1 MNRPTADH
9 LTAATSGDAFDLL
22 TEPGFAGRT
31 IESDLGVSATVLANG
46 CLHSITVGDTLVN
59 LLLGHP
65 LGGGMHRL
73 YLRRWHG
80 DAVAGWHQVLGPGS
94 TPSVA
99 TDGATITWTDRW
111 DLGPSGGDDGGAVRC
126 RVNLALHDTEAAWS
140 WRVRLTAEGDRAA
153 GRYDAVLVQDL
164 GLASRGQVL
173 NNEAYT
179 SQYVGHQAFNHP
191 RLGTVVAA
199 RQNLPQGDGNHP
211 FVMHACLPGAAGA
224 LTDGYAFFGPAFR
237 ASGPLGPP
245 AAITRTTWENP
256 VQQHELSCHVLASQP
271 FEVHGDAPATCT
283 FLARFVDDHPAPA
296 NAEDLHL
303 IDELLPLG
311 PTPHADDDNASNA
324 EDFTDRPSAVWAA
337 PALNCDDLTDDQ
349 LDTLLSPDRRHVERL
364 GGAVASFFHGNHR
377 HAVLRR
383 KELHVVR
390 RHAHLLHHSPG
401 RLPSTQTLCVTA
413 YMSGPFASHLCLG
426 NTNFNKLLPVSR
438 EPLGLTALGGGLRVW
453 VELDDVWHA
462 LTVPS
467 AFDMGLT
474 NCRWLYRF
482 NDHLV
487 EFTAT
492 ITGPGDTDD
501 HPHLTY
507 TLAVPDGPPLR
518 FLVATDLTLG
528 DRENEHPGRVTLT
541 PATEPSGD
549 TPGGSSG
556 GTSGG
561 GGASGGGF
569 TFTPHPDTLLA
580 GAYPDATFTWRFDP
594 SEDAAPA
601 SALDQ
606 LGGDE
611 LLYPDHTRRRHPLAA
626 ATTHPTHHLTFTFTG
641 TLTKNA
647 DAPPPATQAPNTQ
660 HPTPTL
666 HHPSLRSVASLADA
680 LPWFA
685 HNAGIHLAAPH
696 GLEQY
701 SGAAWGVRDACQ
713 GPFEWLLSRGEIT
726 AAADILADVFSHQYH
741 QRGDWPQWYMHP
753 PFQHIQSPHAH
764 GDVAVWPLI
773 ATAQY
778 LHHTGDTA
786 FLDRPIPYTQ
796 DDPPFAFTEPA
807 EHHPVRHHLA
817 KAIARLK
824 SQFIAGTHL
833 LAFGDGDWNDSL
845 QPAQPDMR
853 HHMVSTWTV
862 ELFFQ
867 ALRSLATAP
876 GIADAPP
883 DDDADDHADLD
894 PHVLNQLADRL
905 VADTNE
911 RLIADG
917 ETAGL
922 YLHHDD
928 IHQATHLLHPRDAT
942 TGIHHRLL
950 PMIRGIL
957 SGLFTP
963 DQAQHHLDLIREHL
977 LAPDGARLFDKPPRY
992 RGGTTHHFQRA
1003 ESAAFFGREVGLMY
1017 THAHL
1022 RYAQALAHLG
1032 LADDFYHALLVVN
1045 PVGLRHAVSNALP
1058 RQANMYFSSSD
1069 AAFANRRDA
1078 EARYPDLMQ
1087 GDVPVHGGWRLY
1099 SSGPGIFL
1107 HLIQH
1112 HLLGLRPHAKGSGAD
1127 ASGEGGITLDPMLP
1141 AHLTGLT
1148 ATTTLALP
1156 AAPSSSSS
1164 FSNTE
1169 RSPWCDTRGAD
1180 PDAAG
1185 LRAFDDENEDE
1196 DENKGA
1202 SNNPTATNPTTFYPV
1217 TVHYTV
1223 EAPGAPVKS
1232 VTLNGTDLTPDATL
1246 DNPYRPHRHGGSV
1259 YPLTTLRPHLHPTDN
1274 TLHITCG

>member
-1 MNRPTADH
+1 MTPPPADPPA
-9 LTAATSGDAFDLL
+9 TPAATEQTGDAFDLI
-22 TEPGFAGRT
+22 TEPDFAGRT
-31 IESDLGVSATVLANG
+31 LTSDAGVAATVLANG

-73 YLRRWHG
+73 YLRRWDG
-80 DAVAGWHQVLGPGS
+80 NAVVAWHQVLGPGS

-99 TDGATITWTDRW
+99 SDGRTIAWTDRW
-111 DLGPSGGDDGGAVRC
+111 DLDQSGGDDGGAVRC
-126 RVNLALHDTEAAWS
+126 RVTLALHDTEAAWS
-140 WRVRLTAEGDRAA
+140 WQVRLTAEGDHAA

-224 LTDGYAFFGPAFR
+224 LTDGHAFFGPAFR
-237 ASGPLGPP
+237 ATNPLGPP
-245 AAITRTTWENP
+245 AAITRTTWEHP
-256 VQQHELSCHVLASQP
+256 VQQHELSCHTLVSQP
-271 FEVHGDAPATCT
+271 FEVTPADTTAAHCT

-303 IDELLPLG
+303 IDELLPLD
-311 PTPHADDDNASNA
+311 PTPHADASDAANDSGGDA
-324 EDFTDRPSAVWAA
+324 SGGDDFTDRPTAVWSA
-337 PALNCDDLTDDQ
+337 PAINCDDLTDDQ
-349 LDTLLSPDRRHVERL
+349 LDTLISPERRHVERL

-383 KELHVVR
+383 KELHVLR

-413 YMSGPFASHLCLG
+413 YMAGPFASHLCLG

-438 EPLGLTALGGGLRVW
+438 EPLGLTALGGGLRIW
-453 VELDDVWHA
+453 VHLAAPGNPDAPGNADPPENADNSVDSEISGGGGRAGGASEGGWHA

-474 NCRWLYRF
+474 DCRWLYRF
-482 NDHLV
+482 ADHLI
-487 EFTAT
+487 ELTAT
-492 ITGPGDTDD
+492 INPAPDSDSQIKNS
-501 HPHLTY
+501 HSKIQNPHITY
-507 TLAVPDGPPLR
+507 TLAVPDGLPLR
-518 FLVATDLTLG
+518 FLLATDLTLG
-528 DRENEHPGRVTLT
+528 DRENQHPGRVAIDADA
-541 PATEPSGD
+541 PA
-549 TPGGSSG
+549 
-556 GTSGG
+556 
-561 GGASGGGF
+561 F

-580 GAYPDATFTWRFDP
+580 GAYPDATFTWSFDDTNA
-594 SEDAAPA
+594 SGGAAI
-601 SALDQ
+601 DQ

-626 ATTHPTHHLTFTFTG
+626 ATTHPTRHLTFTFTG
-641 TLTKNA
+641 HLTQIA
-647 DAPPPATQAPNTQ
+647 DTPALNPKSSIQNPKS
-660 HPTPTL
+660 PSL
-666 HHPSLRSVASLADA
+666 SHPSLRSVASLADA

-713 GPFEWLLSRGEIT
+713 GPFEWLLSIGETT
-726 AAADILADVFSHQYH
+726 AAADLLADVFSHQYH

-778 LHHTGDTA
+778 LHHTGDTT
-786 FLDRPIPYTQ
+786 FLDRPLPYTQ
-796 DDPPFAFTEPA
+796 DDPPFAFTEPP

-824 SQFIAGTHL
+824 SQFIEGTHL
-833 LAFGDGDWNDSL
+833 PAFGDGDWNDSL

-876 GIADAPP
+876 GITTAPGSDNAD
-883 DDDADDHADLD
+883 ADLD
-894 PHVLNQLADRL
+894 PHALNQLADRL

-917 ETAGL
+917 QTAGL

-928 IHQATHLLHPRDAT
+928 IHQATHLLHPRDTT

-957 SGLFTP
+957 SNLFTP
-963 DQAQHHLDLIREHL
+963 DQAHHHLSLIREHL

-1058 RQANMYFSSSD
+1058 RQANVYFSSSD
-1069 AAFANRRDA
+1069 AAFANRREA

-1112 HLLGLRPHAKGSGAD
+1112 HLLGLRPHGHASGGHASGGAD
-1127 ASGEGGITLDPMLP
+1127 ALILDPILP

-1156 AAPSSSSS
+1156 GAVKP
-1164 FSNTE
+1164 NE
-1169 RSPWCDTRGAD
+1169 TRTD
-1180 PDAAG
+1180 PVS
-1185 LRAFDDENEDE
+1185 R
-1196 DENKGA
+1196 
-1202 SNNPTATNPTTFYPV
+1202 YPV
-1217 TVHYTV
+1217 TLHYTV
-1223 EAPGAPVKS
+1223 KSPGAPVTKA
-1232 VTLNGTDLTPDATL
+1232 TLNGTDLTPEDTL
-1246 DNPYRPHRHGGSV
+1246 DNPYRPQNYGGSV
-1259 YPLTTLRPHLHPTDN
+1259 YHLNTLRPHLHPHHN